1 MPLFFRFFFLPYQII
16 KPVTGNTVGIK
27 LTIKAKRQI
36 FCFFSNKEIIYWN
49 VIMLFHAK
57 PRSRKE
63 HKNFATSRL
72 CAIILECTIF
82 FEQNSKEI
90 DFYYFSATT
99 SFFGFK

>member
-1 MPLFFRFFFLPYQII
+1 
-16 KPVTGNTVGIK
+16 
-27 LTIKAKRQI
+27 
-36 FCFFSNKEIIYWN
+36 
-49 VIMLFHAK
+49 MLFHAK